1 LAASLLDEGPCEKG
15 EPMTRV
21 VYVNGEYLPY
31 GAAAVHVEDRGV
43 QFADAVYEV
52 CEVRDGLL
60 VDERRHMLR
69 LARSLKELNM
79 QAPMALR
86 TLGVMMR
93 EIVRRNR
100 VRNGVVYLQVSRGVA
115 RRDFAFPAPPATPSV
130 VCFARSQSRSKADK
144 RAASGVSVV
153 TMPDI
158 RWKRVDI
165 KTTGLLAQAMARQAA
180 KDAGADEAWM
190 VDANGF
196 ITEGASCN
204 AWIVTDAGIL
214 VTRPAES
221 GILRGI
227 TREVAMEVARA
238 SGLSYEERPFTVEEA
253 KSARE
258 AFQTSASGLVMPVI
272 AIDGHAIGGG
282 RPGQVASGLRKAY
295 HSVAEV
301 SSPHRLLA

>member
-1 LAASLLDEGPCEKG
+1 
-15 EPMTRV
+15 MTRV

-31 GAAAVHVEDRGV
+31 GAAAVHVEDRGFE
-43 QFADAVYEV
+43 FADAVYEV
-52 CEVRDGLL
+52 CEVRDGRL

-69 LARSLKELNM
+69 LARSLRELKIEE
-79 QAPMALR
+79 PMALR
-86 TLGVMMR
+86 TLGVILR
-93 EIVRRNR
+93 ETVRRNR

-115 RRDFAFPAPPATPSV
+115 RRDFAFPAPAVSPTV
-130 VCFARSQSRSKADK
+130 VCLARSLSREKADK
-144 RAASGVSVV
+144 RAAAGVSVV
-153 TMPDI
+153 TLPDI
-158 RWKRVDI
+158 RWTRVDI
-165 KTTGLLAQAMARQAA
+165 KTTGLLPQALARQAA

-190 VDANGF
+190 VDGNGYV
-196 ITEGASCN
+196 TEGASCN

-238 SGLSYEERPFTVEEA
+238 SGFFFEERAFTVEEA

-258 AFQTSASGLVMPVI
+258 AFQTSASGLVMPVV

-282 RPGQVASGLRKAY
+282 RPGPVASGLRKAY

-301 SSPHRLLA
+301 SSPQRLLA